1 MLVVFG
7 ALVPV
12 FLLIVLGYGLRQKLM
27 TDEAG
32 WVALEQLVYYVLF
45 PALFIDT
52 LARAPLGAVP
62 VAAVGGALL
71 LSVLAM
77 AALCLA
83 LRPWLAKRIGLDG
96 PAFTS
101 VFQGATRWQTFVAL
115 SVAGNL
121 YGEIGIA
128 LASVAMVAMIPLL
141 NVLSVSVLA
150 NYAAPRRL
158 PWSRIL
164 LTISSNPMIW
174 GCVIGLAIN
183 LSGIA
188 LPGPV
193 HDFADALGRS
203 SLAIGLLVVGAGL
216 HLESLRRP
224 KPAALLAVALKLALM
239 PLMAIALG
247 HGFGLSGSNLAVV
260 ACCAAV
266 PCASNSYVL
275 ARQMGGDAPLLAQI
289 LTYQTALAVLTMPLF
304 IALAGN

>member
-1 MLVVFG
+1 
-7 ALVPV
+7 
-12 FLLIVLGYGLRQKLM
+12 
-27 TDEAG
+27 
-32 WVALEQLVYYVLF
+32 
-45 PALFIDT
+45 
-52 LARAPLGAVP
+52 
-62 VAAVGGALL
+62 VAAVGGTLL

-77 AALCLA
+77 SALCLA
-83 LRPWLAKRIGLDG
+83 LRPWLAKRISLDG

-150 NYAAPRRL
+150 HYAAPRRL
-158 PWSRIL
+158 HWSRIL
-164 LTISSNPMIW
+164 LTIAGNPMIW
-174 GCVIGLAIN
+174 GCVVGLTIN
-183 LSGIA
+183 LSGIT

-193 HDFADALGRS
+193 DDFADALGRS

-224 KPAALLAVALKLALM
+224 KAAALLAVALKLALM
-239 PLMAIALG
+239 PLIAIALG

-275 ARQMGGDAPLLAQI
+275 ARRWARRAAPGANPDVSNR
-289 LTYQTALAVLTMPLF
+289 ARGADH
-304 IALAGN
+304 AGLHRAGWVSDLGLPSRAISQ